1 MSRYYVEAYESP
13 AGPGFVVR
21 DSFRDEEV
29 RRWSSPAYGARTAQ
43 ELASKQ
49 AAGMDHLEALER
61 VAALVAS
68 EATAR
73 ERAADTVR
81 GFPRFANDGA

>member
-21 DSFRDEEV
+21 DSFRDETV
-29 RRWSSPAYGARTAQ
+29 RRWSSLAYGASTAHK
-43 ELASKQ
+43 LAQKQ
-49 AAGMDHLEALER
+49 AEGMDHLEALER
-61 VAALVAS
+61 VAALAAS
-68 EATAR
+68 EAAAR
-73 ERAADTVR
+73 ELAAETVR